1 VRIAVLG
8 TGTMGA
14 PIAENLAKAGH
25 DVVVWNRTRERA
37 ESLTGTTVAD
47 SPADAVRDA
56 DAVLTMLTDGAAV
69 EETVRSLDSLP
80 LWIQSS
86 TVGIDA
92 TERLVELAKE
102 RGASFVDA
110 PVVGTKEPAE
120 KGELIILAAG
130 PRDVRAQADEI
141 FDAIGSKTVWLD
153 EPGQAS
159 RLKLVI
165 NAWLLALVNG
175 LAETLALARALGLDP
190 QLFLDTIAGGG
201 TDTPYAQ
208 LKGKAM
214 LAAEFTPSFPL
225 RLADK
230 DAHLVLDAAHK
241 AGLSLPGL
249 DAIAKQFDRARE
261 LGHGDKD
268 MAAVYE
274 AVKP

>member
-25 DVVVWNRTRERA
+25 DVVVWNRTREKA
-37 ESLTGTTVAD
+37 EAVTGVTVAD
-47 SPADAVRDA
+47 TPADAVRRA
-56 DAVLTMLTDGAAV
+56 DAVLTMLTNGAAV

-86 TVGIDA
+86 TVGVDA

-102 RGASFVDA
+102 RRAPFVDA

-120 KGELIILAAG
+120 KGELIVLAAG
-130 PRDVRAQADEI
+130 PREVRPQADEI
-141 FDAIGSKTVWLD
+141 FDAIGTKTVWLD

-159 RLKLVI
+159 RLKLVV

-175 LAETLALARALGLDP
+175 LAETIALARALGLDP

-214 LAAEFTPSFPL
+214 IAEEFPPSFPL
-225 RLADK
+225 RHAGK
-230 DAHLVLDAAHK
+230 DAHLVLEAARE

-249 DAIAKQFDRARE
+249 DTIASQLDRAVD
-261 LGHGDKD
+261 LGHGDED
-268 MAAVYE
+268 LAAVYE